1 MQRIFK
7 YILVMIIAAAVWSGA
22 DEAVADLSPEMLAEL
37 ALDDLHPQTSFSDY
51 ESEPLLPRQITSS
64 TTNHAPVVVRKIGG
78 IQKTKLEFTKSGK
91 LINAG
96 VRYLGQNQYIIL
108 RSSKADPGQMLHTLG
123 RLII

>member
-22 DEAVADLSPEMLAEL
+22 DEAVADLSPEMLVEMAI
-37 ALDDLHPQTSFSDY
+37 DDLHPQTSFSDY

-64 TTNHAPVVVRKIGG
+64 TANHAPVVVRKIGG
-78 IQKTKLEFTKSGK
+78 FQKTKLEFTKSGK

-96 VRYLGQNQYIIL
+96 VQYFIQNQYVIL
-108 RSSKADPGQMLHTLG
+108 RSSKADPAHMLLCLG

>member
-96 VRYLGQNQYIIL
+96 VRYLRQNLYIIL

>member
-7 YILVMIIAAAVWSGA
+7 YILVFIFAAAIWSGA
-22 DEAVADLSPEMLAEL
+22 DEAVVDLSPEMFAEL
-37 ALDDLHPQTSFSDY
+37 AIDDLHPQTTFSDY

-64 TTNHAPVVVRKIGG
+64 SAHQAPVVVRKVGG
-78 IQKTKLEFTKSGK
+78 VQKTNLEFTKSGK

-96 VRYLGQNQYIIL
+96 VQYSLQNNHIVL
-108 RSSKADPGQMLHTLG
+108 RSSKADPGHMLHSLG

>member
-64 TTNHAPVVVRKIGG
+64 TTNHAPVVVRKMGG

-96 VRYLGQNQYIIL
+96 VRYLRQNQYIIL

>member
-96 VRYLGQNQYIIL
+96 VRYLRQNQYIIL

>member
-1 MQRIFK
+1 MQRLFK
-7 YILVMIIAAAVWSGA
+7 YLLVMIIAAAVWSGA
-22 DEAVADLSPEMLAEL
+22 DEAFADLSPEMLAEL

-96 VRYLGQNQYIIL
+96 VQYLIQNQYIIL
-108 RSSKADPGQMLHTLG
+108 RSSKADPGQMLHSLG

>member
-1 MQRIFK
+1 
-7 YILVMIIAAAVWSGA
+7 MIIAAAVWSGA

-64 TTNHAPVVVRKIGG
+64 TTNHAPVVVRKMGG

-96 VRYLGQNQYIIL
+96 VRYLRQNQYIIL

>member
-37 ALDDLHPQTSFSDY
+37 AIDDLHPQTSFSDY

-64 TTNHAPVVVRKIGG
+64 STNHASVVVRKVGG
-78 IQKTKLEFTKSGK
+78 ISKTKLEFTKSGK

-96 VRYLGQNQYIIL
+96 VRYFLQNQYIIL

>member
-1 MQRIFK
+1 MQRLFK
-7 YILVMIIAAAVWSGA
+7 YLLVMIIAVAVWSGA
-22 DEAVADLSPEMLAEL
+22 DEAFADLSPEMLAEL

-64 TTNHAPVVVRKIGG
+64 TTYHAPVVVRKISG
-78 IQKTKLEFTKSGK
+78 IQKTNLEFTKSGK

-96 VRYLGQNQYIIL
+96 VQYLIQNQYIIL
-108 RSSKADPGQMLHTLG
+108 RSSKADPGQMLHSLG

>member
-1 MQRIFK
+1 MLRIFK

-96 VRYLGQNQYIIL
+96 VRYLRQNLYIIL

>member
-1 MQRIFK
+1 MQRLFK
-7 YILVMIIAAAVWSGA
+7 YLLVMIIAAAVWSGA
-22 DEAVADLSPEMLAEL
+22 DEAFADLSPEMLAEL

-64 TTNHAPVVVRKIGG
+64 TTNHAPVAVRKIGG

-96 VRYLGQNQYIIL
+96 VQYLIQNQYIIL
-108 RSSKADPGQMLHTLG
+108 RSSKADPGQMLHSLG

>member
-22 DEAVADLSPEMLAEL
+22 DEAVADLSPEMLVEL
-37 ALDDLHPQTSFSDY
+37 AIDDLHPQTSFSDY

-64 TTNHAPVVVRKIGG
+64 STNHAPVVVRKVGG
-78 IQKTKLEFTKSGK
+78 ISKTKLEFTKSGK

-96 VRYLGQNQYIIL
+96 VRYFLQNQYIIL